1 MKQTI
6 DLKCYQLEAFGQCFY
21 YWCDSSFA
29 PKDAADIA
37 HNIMKAVDNLEKKI
51 NLYHYDLV
59 IMPEA
64 RDSVHQFMVR
74 YIYRFNQPKLC
85 SYEDILAQPMDEKLL
100 SIIRQQNVLVI
111 DSSKTTDSTLK
122 EILRTLR
129 VLNDNNQIAVFSLI
143 GHKDLMEDS
152 F

>member
-1 MKQTI
+1 MNN
-6 DLKCYQLEAFGQCFY
+6 DLNNCQLEAFGKCFY

-74 YIYRFNQPKLC
+74 YIYSFNQPKLC
-85 SYEDILAQPMDEKLL
+85 SCEDILAQPMDEKLQ

-129 VLNDNNQIAVFSLI
+129 GLNDNNQIAVFSLI
-143 GHKDLMEDS
+143 GHKDLMADP